1 MATHKSGDDWL
12 KMSQDYWRGWQD
24 LTQQAMKGIQS
35 EQSAAP
41 WHEGLEQWSRLFRG
55 GPGQSDMNSVLDQLL
70 DHGRGY
76 LNFLQQV
83 ASHPG
88 SFGAEDLRA
97 AAQRMMEELR
107 IASPFAQGMPFAGSP
122 LGEQFAT
129 ALKWWQESVA
139 PLQEQSQGWSR
150 MPAFGMAREY
160 VEQAQ
165 ALSAAQEKLKDANQ
179 RYGALIAKALEGG
192 LERFQSKLAER
203 FEPGARRVEDMRGLY
218 DLFIDGLEEA
228 YAEIALSSEFRVVY
242 GDLVNA
248 QSDLRL
254 KIQRV
259 VEQVTGSLGM
269 PTRSEMNTLESRV
282 HELRRAAKR
291 SHEHPAVSSLKAEL
305 DELRQELAAL
315 KASQHGAGHDDDEL
329 PLAPGR
335 AAAGRKPAVATRP
348 VTSVRVKAKAESAKT
363 EAAKL
368 STPKAT
374 PKAKPAR
381 ASSAKPAARAATRT
395 AKGK

>member
-12 KMSQDYWRGWQD
+12 KLSQNYWKGWQD
-24 LTQQAMKGIQS
+24 LTQQAMQGIQA
-35 EQSAAP
+35 EQTAAP

-76 LNFLQQV
+76 LNFLQQI
-83 ASHPG
+83 AAHPG
-88 SFGAEDLRA
+88 SFGAEDLRS

-107 IASPFAQGMPFAGSP
+107 VASPFAQGMPFPGSP
-122 LGEQFAT
+122 LGEQFAN

-139 PLQEQSQGWSR
+139 PLRDESQSWLR

-160 VEQAQ
+160 TEQAQ
-165 ALSAAQEKLKDANQ
+165 ALSAAQDALKDANQ
-179 RYGALIAKALEGG
+179 RYGALMAKALEGG
-192 LERFQSKLAER
+192 LERFQAKLAER
-203 FEPGARRVEDMRGLY
+203 FEPGARRIDDMRALY

-228 YAEIALSSEFRVVY
+228 YAETALSSEFRVVY

-259 VEQVTGSLGM
+259 VEQCTGALGM
-269 PTRSEMNTLESRV
+269 PTRSEINTLTGRV

-291 SHEHPAVSSLKAEL
+291 GDHHPAITSLKAEL
-305 DELRQELAAL
+305 DELRQELAAF
-315 KASQHGAGHDDDEL
+315 KASQHGASHDDDEL
-329 PLAPGR
+329 PIAPHR

-348 VTSVRVKAKAESAKT
+348 VASTASKSSPGTS
-363 EAAKL
+363 
-368 STPKAT
+368 KAT
-374 PKAKPAR
+374 SKPDGKKTPASSRPAAAAPTTRSRSAR
-381 ASSAKPAARAATRT
+381 ARKE
-395 AKGK
+395 K